1 MTLRKATALAA
12 LIAASIL
19 LGGCASSGSVSVGVG
34 VAGPAPWGGP
44 VAVPV
49 AVGPGPSSGR
59 YGHMW

>member
-1 MTLRKATALAA
+1 MTLLKATALAA
-12 LIAASIL
+12 LIAASL
-19 LGGCASSGSVSVGVG
+19 LCGCASSGSVSVGVG

-49 AVGPGPSSGR
+49 AVGPVPSGGR